1 MDPRSAA
8 ITRAQIIA
16 ALHAALEARPEV
28 LAASLGGSDATGR
41 TDEFSDVDLVVVV
54 EEGAVESTFAILHS
68 ALEELSPITHRW
80 RLADPTWHGN
90 AQEFLTLRDA
100 DPAHF
105 IDVVVLEPS
114 GGERFLE
121 IERHGTP
128 IVLFDRVG
136 SSPRHRWIGSPSRP
150 GSTRAWRS
158 CASGSRCSRRWSP
171 GRCAAG
177 SSPRRRWP
185 IRTTPTGRSSSCCAS
200 DTTLIASTSA
210 PATSTA
216 TCRRTLRAEVEALAL
231 PGLAGRGRG
240 VPEPGTG
247 PVRRDAGGARQSG
260 VTRPPEASRGRSART
275 VGTRRIRAPAGPA
288 PWRRRPRR
296 CWP

>member
-54 EEGAVESTFAILHS
+54 QEGAVESTFSILHS
-68 ALEELSPITHRW
+68 ALEHLSPITHRW

-105 IDVVVLEPS
+105 VNMILEPS

-121 IERHGTP
+121 IEHHQHP
-128 IVLFDRVG
+128 DRAV
-136 SSPRHRWIGSPSRP
+136 R
-150 GSTRAWRS
+150 
-158 CASGSRCSRRWSP
+158 
-171 GRCAAG
+171 
-177 SSPRRRWP
+177 
-185 IRTTPTGRSSSCCAS
+185 
-200 DTTLIASTSA
+200 
-210 PATSTA
+210 
-216 TCRRTLRAEVEALAL
+216 LR
-231 PGLAGRGRG
+231 GCG
-240 VPEPGTG
+240 
-247 PVRRDAGGARQSG
+247 
-260 VTRPPEASRGRSART
+260 
-275 VGTRRIRAPAGPA
+275 
-288 PWRRRPRR
+288 
-296 CWP
+296 

>member
-1 MDPRSAA
+1 MDPSSAA

-54 EEGAVESTFAILHS
+54 QEGAVESAFSILHS
-68 ALEELSPITHRW
+68 ALEGLSPITHRW
-80 RLADPTWHGN
+80 RLADPTWPGN
-90 AQEFLTLRDA
+90 AQEFLSLRDA

-121 IERHGTP
+121 VERHGTP

-136 SSPRHRWIGSPSRP
+136 VPRPR
-150 GSTRAWRS
+150 T
-158 CASGSRCSRRWSP
+158 
-171 GRCAAG
+171 AG
-177 SSPRRRWP
+177 SSRPPGEDRHAPGGPARAVPAVPDPGHPGGAPRARRR
-185 IRTTPTGRSSSCCAS
+185 GGGGLSG
-200 DTTLIASTSA
+200 LHV
-210 PATSTA
+210 PAA
-216 TCRRTLRAEVEALAL
+216 HRAAAHPAL
-231 PGLAGRGRG
+231 PRTVRLRRPLPRPRPAGGAARGGGGAGPPGFAGCGRG

-247 PVRRDAGGARQSG
+247 PVRCDSGGARQSG
-260 VTRPPEASRGRSART
+260 
-275 VGTRRIRAPAGPA
+275 
-288 PWRRRPRR
+288 
-296 CWP
+296 